1 MKILAAAAVL
11 VSTSAFAV
19 ELPDRTFFSG
29 NDVYQWCQRDKA
41 MAQGYVGGMYDTA
54 AHAALAIDSMRHF
67 GKQMPKNDAEVDY
80 AIERVVGFCKPE
92 HATLEQMTDMF
103 CKFLKESPAQRD
115 GLPAILFNDAG
126 KKAWPCPGK

>member
-1 MKILAAAAVL
+1 MRILAAAAVL

-19 ELPDRTFFSG
+19 QLPDRTFFSG
-29 NDVYQWCQRDKA
+29 NDMYQWCQHDKA
-41 MAQGYVGGMYDTA
+41 MAQGYVAGMYDTA
-54 AHAALAIDSMRHF
+54 AHATIAIDSMRNF
-67 GKQMPKNDAEVDY
+67 GKAMPNNDAQVDF

-103 CKFLKESPAQRD
+103 CKFLKDTPAQRD

-126 KKAWPCPGK
+126 KKAWRCPGK

>member
-1 MKILAAAAVL
+1 MKILAAAAFL
-11 VSTSAFAV
+11 VSTSTFAV
-19 ELPDRTFFSG
+19 ELPDRTSFSG

-80 AIERVVGFCKPE
+80 AIERVVLFCNPE

-103 CKFLKESPAQRD
+103 CKFPKESPAQRD
-115 GLPAILFNDAG
+115 GLPAILFDDAG